1 MGLFDQILGAIDNPN
16 QQANPNQLGNIVGA
30 VEQLSG
36 NQGVNT
42 GTTQLAM
49 SVLGGYVRSA
59 LQDVRSESGDAQAQQ
74 VVNQFSGTNPNPQ
87 AVQSLFGAGQLTQIV
102 ADIAQKTGLNNS
114 T

>member
-1 MGLFDQILGAIDNPN
+1 MGLFDQILSAIDNPN
-16 QQANPNQLGNIVGA
+16 QQASPNQLGNILGA

-59 LQDVRSESGDAQAQQ
+59 LQDVRSQSGDDKLNKLSTNLAAQIPIRKRYRVCSEPA
-74 VVNQFSGTNPNPQ
+74 N
-87 AVQSLFGAGQLTQIV
+87 
-102 ADIAQKTGLNNS
+102 
-114 T
+114 